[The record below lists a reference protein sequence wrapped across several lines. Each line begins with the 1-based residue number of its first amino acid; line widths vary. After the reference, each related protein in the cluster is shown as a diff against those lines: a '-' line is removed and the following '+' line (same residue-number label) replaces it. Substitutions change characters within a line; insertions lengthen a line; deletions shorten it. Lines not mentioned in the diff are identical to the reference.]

1 MKSYESLAEALDDLR
16 KRGYEAEFEPQSNSL
31 YCSALD
37 LRLEEEE
44 FHIDEVYRFEGSAN
58 PFGNSV
64 VYAFTSPT
72 GVKGTIVD
80 RLGAPAD
87 NTSFE
92 MAGKLQEHPRMQ
104 QTNYPTMKTFHH
116 GNEV

>member
-1 MKSYESLAEALDDLR
+1 MENFKSLADVLSDLR
-16 KRGYEAEFEPQSNSL
+16 KRGYEADFEPQSNYL

-44 FHIDEVYRFEGSAN
+44 FHIDEVYRFEGNASLPN
-58 PFGNSV
+58 NSV

-80 RLGAPAD
+80 QLGEPAD
-87 NTSFE
+87 N
-92 MAGKLQEHPRMQ
+92 MQNHPGMQ
-104 QTNYPTMKTFHH
+104 QVN
-116 GNEV
+116 

>member
-1 MKSYESLAEALDDLR
+1 MVSYESLADALDDLR
-16 KRGYEAEFEPQSNSL
+16 KRGYEADFEPQSNYL

-44 FHIDEVYRFEGSAN
+44 FHIDEVYRFEGNAN
-58 PFGNSV
+58 SPDNSV

-80 RLGAPAD
+80 RLEAPAVI
-87 NTSFE
+87 SVL
-92 MAGKLQEHPRMQ
+92 K
-104 QTNYPTMKTFHH
+104 
-116 GNEV
+116 